1 MKTLYNLTLFEIA
14 QFFTEKIGLFWT
26 FLFPLIML
34 FFMTQFYGSIQ
45 TPMTTDTSLALAEGI
60 STAITQGR
68 SNGSPLKLAAFL
80 IPGIATM
87 ALFSVC
93 LYGVSLTLVTMR
105 RMNVFKK
112 YQLLPINKFQMIVAF
127 VLSRALFMWLFS
139 IFFILVS
146 FFMLNVPFSQ
156 ANWLALIGTCFLGV
170 LTFISVGVLLSNFFS
185 SPSAA
190 SGMINILYMIL
201 TIISALFIPER
212 VYPDWLNLTMS
223 YFPVKAFAESFRWA
237 AFDQVGAYN
246 ITQMYGVLV
255 VWFAMTTLLATTTFR
270 WHAR

>member
-1 MKTLYNLTLFEIA
+1 MKTLYNLTLFEMA

-34 FFMTQFYGSIQ
+34 FFMAQFYGSIQ
-45 TPMTTDTSLALAEGI
+45 APADAEASVAIAEGMSNAISQSRANTSALALA
-60 STAITQGR
+60 T
-68 SNGSPLKLAAFL
+68 FL

-112 YQLLPINKFQMIVAF
+112 YQLLPINKFQMITAF
-127 VLSRALFMWLFS
+127 VLSRSVFMWIFS
-139 IFFILVS
+139 IFFVFVS
-146 FFMLNVPFSQ
+146 FFMLSVPFTHV
-156 ANWLALIGTCFLGV
+156 NWLALIATCFLGV

-212 VYPDWLNLTMS
+212 VYPDWLNITMS

-237 AFDQVGAYN
+237 AFNEVGAYN
-246 ITQMYGVLV
+246 ITQMYAVLLG
-255 VWFAMTTLLATTTFR
+255 WFIMTTLLAITTFR